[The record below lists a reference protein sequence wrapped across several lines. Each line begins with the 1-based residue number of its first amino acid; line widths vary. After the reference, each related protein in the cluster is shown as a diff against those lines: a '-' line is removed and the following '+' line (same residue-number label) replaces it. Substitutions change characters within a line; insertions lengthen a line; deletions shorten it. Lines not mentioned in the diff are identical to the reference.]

1 MDKKEICEYDEAFT
15 RQEMLEETNQCSI
28 CELNCP
34 NAKGNQLTVT
44 ERDKLKIRRIK

>member
-1 MDKKEICEYDEAFT
+1 MDKEVICEYDEAFT

-34 NAKGNQLTVT
+34 NAKGNLLT
-44 ERDKLKIRRIK
+44 